1 MKNSSEKSLISF
13 DRIIH
18 AVGLAALLATAGVA
32 WVLVLQPIE
41 QRRMDCD
48 KRIGELEPLLVS
60 SSDVEQHHRELTE
73 QRDEIEQR
81 AAAFRERIPDQPHE
95 AEFLGQI
102 AQLADRVGLLI
113 RDYRP
118 GTSSTCDSYSQL
130 EVLLAGEGTYASICG
145 FLDELG
151 KLSRLTSVARL
162 EITTQ
167 HTSDIYPVT
176 MTLVIYY
183 GAGRDNET
191 NAKKA

>member
-1 MKNSSEKSLISF
+1 MNNSSKKTLMSI

-18 AVGLAALLATAGVA
+18 AVGLATMLATAYVA
-32 WVLVLQPIE
+32 WLLVLGPIE

-48 KRIGELEPLLVS
+48 NRFGELEPLLAS
-60 SSDVEQHHRELTE
+60 SSEVEQHHRDLTE

-81 AAAFRERIPDQPHE
+81 ASAFRERIPDQPHE

-102 AQLADRVGLLI
+102 AQLADRVGLQI

-118 GTSSTCDSYSQL
+118 GTSSTCDSYSQM
-130 EVLLAGEGTYASICG
+130 EVVLAGEGTYASICR

-151 KLSRLTSVARL
+151 QLSRLTTVARL

-167 HTSDIYPVT
+167 KGSDIYPVT
-176 MTLVIYY
+176 MTLVIYF